1 MALARSYAQRTQGT
15 PQEMNFNEDSGN
27 FSHKFMVDIGVKAP
41 TVLYLNQSYYYPA
54 GYDIAITSE
63 GQTLGTDAYEMTD
76 SENFL
81 EITITDTN
89 LDHRLVTIKIT
100 PKPIDGSR

>member
-15 PQEMNFNEDSGN
+15 PQEMNFNEDSGK
-27 FSHKFMVDIGVKAP
+27 FSIKFMVNTGVKAP

-54 GYDIAITSE
+54 GYDITITSE

-76 SENFL
+76 
-81 EITITDTN
+81 
-89 LDHRLVTIKIT
+89 
-100 PKPIDGSR
+100 